1 MKAVAK
7 KSVLSG
13 NITVP
18 GSKSH
23 TIRALILAAMAE
35 GTSHISN
42 PLPSNDCLSTAAA
55 VRKIG
60 AEIDFGDKHSGEKT
74 ADGAAAD
81 GSNDGGSTGYGS
93 TDAAAGTSRGE
104 LVWTVKGAGS
114 KLHLPAEVIDVGNS
128 GSLMYFLCPVLS
140 TLKGECTFTGDESI
154 CKRPVNHLID
164 ALCQFGANGRS
175 LNGGTTPP
183 FSFCGPIDVNKTL
196 VTEGALSQYI
206 SGFMM
211 AASRLNGTLNM
222 ELTNPKET
230 PYLTMTKL
238 WLESLGVP
246 VQISPDF
253 KKISVKGLVDESG
266 RPLPFKA
273 FDRVVPS
280 DWEGVAFPLVAA
292 LISGSEIV
300 IDNVDGSGSQGDD
313 KIVEVL
319 QSVGADIEWKRSEE
333 QLIVRGKRDANG
345 ACGLTSA
352 GLPEGELT
360 VDMSAFPD
368 AICALAVA
376 ACFIDGKTIFTDIDI
391 CRKKE
396 TDRIKAM
403 TCELS
408 KLGAHIVDEGDRL
421 VVYGDGGRGLRG
433 GEVESYKDHR
443 IVMSLACL
451 GLGLAEG
458 ERVIVNDAEWCS
470 VTFPHFF
477 ETMNGIG
484 AGFEVE

>member
-7 KSVLSG
+7 KSVLAG
-13 NITVP
+13 HITVP

-23 TIRALILAAMAE
+23 TIRALILAAMAD

-60 AEIDFGDKHSGEKT
+60 ADVDFGESENSG
-74 ADGAAAD
+74 
-81 GSNDGGSTGYGS
+81 
-93 TDAAAGTSRGE
+93 
-104 LVWTVKGAGS
+104 VWTVKGAGAG
-114 KLHLPAEVIDVGNS
+114 LHLPADQIDVGNS

-140 TLKGECTFTGDESI
+140 TLAGNCTFTGDESI
-154 CKRPVNHLID
+154 CRRPVNHLVD
-164 ALCQFGANGRS
+164 ALCQLGANAHCV
-175 LNGGTTPP
+175 NGGETPP
-183 FSFCGPIDVNKTL
+183 FAFCGPIDVNKKL

-211 AASRLNGTLNM
+211 AASRLNGTLEM
-222 ELTNPKET
+222 ELLNPKET

-238 WLESLGVP
+238 WLESVGVP
-246 VQISPDF
+246 VSISDDF
-253 KKISVKGLVDESG
+253 KHIKVTGPV
-266 RPLPFKA
+266 PFKA
-273 FDRVVPS
+273 FDKAVPS

-292 LISGSEIV
+292 LISGSEIT

-319 QSVGADIEWKRSEE
+319 QSVGADIEWNRAEE
-333 QLIVRGKRDANG
+333 KLIVRGGKKLATD
-345 ACGLTSA
+345 S
-352 GLPEGELT
+352 LPNKELEIN
-360 VDMSAFPD
+360 MSAFPD

-376 ACFIDGKTIFTDIDI
+376 ACFINGKTVFTDIDI

-396 TDRIKAM
+396 TDRIVAM
-403 TCELS
+403 TSELT

-421 VVYGDGGRGLRG
+421 VVYGDGGLGLHG

-443 IVMSLACL
+443 IVMSLACM

-458 ERVIVNDAEWCS
+458 EEITVNDAEWCS

-477 ETMNGIG
+477 EVMNEIG
-484 AGFEVE
+484 AGFETR

>member
-13 NITVP
+13 HITVP

-23 TIRALILAAMAE
+23 TIRALILAAMAD

-55 VRKIG
+55 VRKVG
-60 AEIDFGDKHSGEKT
+60 AEVDFCEGENSG
-74 ADGAAAD
+74 
-81 GSNDGGSTGYGS
+81 
-93 TDAAAGTSRGE
+93 
-104 LVWTVKGAGS
+104 VWTVRGAGAG
-114 KLHLPAEVIDVGNS
+114 LHLPADQIDVGNS

-140 TLKGECTFTGDESI
+140 TLKGDCTFTGDESI
-154 CKRPVNHLID
+154 CRRPVNHLVD
-164 ALCQFGANGRS
+164 ALCQLGANAKCI
-175 LNGGTTPP
+175 NGGTTPP
-183 FSFCGPIDVNKTL
+183 FSFCGPIDVNKKL

-211 AASRLNGTLNM
+211 AASRLNGTLEM
-222 ELTNPKET
+222 ELWNPKET

-238 WLESLGVP
+238 WLESVGVP
-246 VQISPDF
+246 VKISDDF
-253 KKISVKGLVDESG
+253 KKISVTGPV
-266 RPLPFKA
+266 PFKA
-273 FDRVVPS
+273 FDKTVPS
-280 DWEGVAFPLVAA
+280 DWEGVAFPLLAA
-292 LISGSEIV
+292 LISGSKIT

-319 QSVGADIEWKRSEE
+319 QSVGADIEWLRDEE
-333 QLIVRGKRDANG
+333 KLIVRGGKK
-345 ACGLTSA
+345 LTTDS
-352 GLPEGELT
+352 LPDKELR
-360 VDMSAFPD
+360 VEMSAFPD

-376 ACFIDGKTIFTDIDI
+376 ACFIEGKTVFTDIDI

-408 KLGAHIVDEGDRL
+408 KLGAHISDEGDRL
-421 VVYGDGGRGLRG
+421 VVYGDGGRALRG

-451 GLGLAEG
+451 GLGLGEG
-458 ERVIVNDAEWCS
+458 ESLTVKDAEWCS
-470 VTFPHFF
+470 VTFPGFF
-477 ETMNGIG
+477 EVMNAIG

>member
-1 MKAVAK
+1 MIAIAK
-7 KSVLSG
+7 KSQLSG
-13 NITVP
+13 HITVP

-55 VRKIG
+55 VKKVG
-60 AEIDFGDKHSGEKT
+60 AQVDFGD
-74 ADGAAAD
+74 
-81 GSNDGGSTGYGS
+81 
-93 TDAAAGTSRGE
+93 AAGSE
-104 LVWTVKGAGS
+104 AVWTVKGAGAG
-114 KLHLPAEVIDVGNS
+114 LHLPDEAIDVGNS

-154 CKRPVNHLID
+154 CRRPVNHLID

-175 LNGGTTPP
+175 LNQGPDGAPGTTPP
-183 FSFCGPIDVNKTL
+183 FSFCGPIDVNKKL

-211 AASRLNGTLNM
+211 AASRLNGTLKM

-238 WLESLGVP
+238 WLESVGVP
-246 VQISPDF
+246 VKISEDF
-253 KKISVKGLVDESG
+253 KHIEVTGPV
-266 RPLPFKA
+266 PFKA
-273 FDRVVPS
+273 FDRAVPS

-292 LISGSEIV
+292 LISGSEIT
-300 IDNVDGSGSQGDD
+300 IDHVDGSGSQGDD

-319 QSVGADIEWKRSEE
+319 QSVGADIEWRREE
-333 QLIVRGKRDANG
+333 GKLIVRGGKKLSTA
-345 ACGLTSA
+345 A
-352 GLPEGELT
+352 LPGKTLT
-360 VDMSAFPD
+360 VDMSSFPD

-376 ACFIDGKTIFTDIDI
+376 ACFMEGKVEFTDIDI

-403 TCELS
+403 VSELT
-408 KLGAHIVDEGDRL
+408 KLGAKLTDEGDRL
-421 VVYGDGGRGLRG
+421 VVFGDGGLSLHG

-451 GLGLAEG
+451 GLGLAAG
-458 ERVIVNDAEWCS
+458 ESVTVKDAEWCS

-477 ETMNGIG
+477 EVMNGIG

>member
-13 NITVP
+13 HITVP

-23 TIRALILAAMAE
+23 TIRALILAAMAD

-55 VRKIG
+55 VRKVG
-60 AEIDFGDKHSGEKT
+60 AEVDFGEGENSG
-74 ADGAAAD
+74 
-81 GSNDGGSTGYGS
+81 
-93 TDAAAGTSRGE
+93 
-104 LVWTVKGAGS
+104 VWTVRGAGAG
-114 KLHLPAEVIDVGNS
+114 LHLPADQIDVGNS

-140 TLKGECTFTGDESI
+140 TLKGDCTFTGDESI
-154 CKRPVNHLID
+154 CRRPVNHLVD
-164 ALCQFGANGRS
+164 ALCQLGANARCI
-175 LNGGTTPP
+175 NGGETPP
-183 FSFCGPIDVNKTL
+183 FSFCGPIDVNKKL

-211 AASRLNGTLNM
+211 AASRLNGTLEM
-222 ELTNPKET
+222 ELWNPKET

-238 WLESLGVP
+238 WLESVGVP
-246 VQISPDF
+246 VKISDDF
-253 KKISVKGLVDESG
+253 KKISVTGPV
-266 RPLPFKA
+266 PFKA
-273 FDRVVPS
+273 FDKTVPS

-292 LISGSEIV
+292 MISGSEIT

-319 QSVGADIEWKRSEE
+319 QSVGADIEWLRDEE
-333 QLIVRGKRDANG
+333 KLIVRGGKK
-345 ACGLTSA
+345 LTTDS
-352 GLPEGELT
+352 LPAKELR
-360 VDMSAFPD
+360 VEMSAFPD

-376 ACFIDGKTIFTDIDI
+376 ACFIEGKTVFTDIDI

-396 TDRIKAM
+396 TDRIVAM
-403 TCELS
+403 TSELT
-408 KLGAHIVDEGDRL
+408 KLGAHIVDEGNQL
-421 VVYGDGGRGLRG
+421 VVYGYGGKSLHG
-433 GEVESYKDHR
+433 GEVESFKDHR

-451 GLGLAEG
+451 GLGLGDG
-458 ERVIVNDAEWCS
+458 ESVVVNDAEWCS

-477 ETMNGIG
+477 EVMNEIG
-484 AGFEVE
+484 AGFETRQ

>member
-1 MKAVAK
+1 MKAVTK
-7 KSVLSG
+7 KSVLAG
-13 NITVP
+13 HIIVP

-55 VRKIG
+55 IRKIG
-60 AEIDFGDKHSGEKT
+60 ADVDFGENENSG
-74 ADGAAAD
+74 
-81 GSNDGGSTGYGS
+81 
-93 TDAAAGTSRGE
+93 
-104 LVWTVKGAGS
+104 VWTVHGAGS
-114 KLHLPAEVIDVGNS
+114 RLHLPAEQIDVGNS

-154 CKRPVNHLID
+154 CRRPVNHLVD
-164 ALCQFGANGRS
+164 ALCQLGANAHCKNDGA
-175 LNGGTTPP
+175 TPP
-183 FSFCGPIDVNKTL
+183 FTFCGPVDVNKKL

-211 AASRLNGTLNM
+211 AASRLNGTLQM
-222 ELTNPKET
+222 ELWNPKET

-238 WLESLGVP
+238 WLESVGVP
-246 VQISPDF
+246 VSISSDF
-253 KKISVKGLVDESG
+253 KTIKVTGPV
-266 RPLPFKA
+266 PFKA
-273 FDRVVPS
+273 FDKAVPS

-292 LISGSEIV
+292 LISDSEIT

-319 QSVGADIEWKRSEE
+319 QSAGADIEWNRAEE
-333 QLIVRGKRDANG
+333 KVIVRGGRK
-345 ACGLTSA
+345 LTTDS
-352 GLPEGELT
+352 LPNKELIIN
-360 VDMSAFPD
+360 MSAFPD

-376 ACFIDGKTIFTDIDI
+376 ACFINGKTVFTDIDI

-396 TDRIKAM
+396 TDRIQAM
-403 TCELS
+403 TSELT

-421 VVYGDGGRGLRG
+421 VVYGDGGNSLHG

-451 GLGLAEG
+451 GLGLKEN
-458 ERVIVNDAEWCS
+458 EQVTVKDAEWCS

-477 ETMNGIG
+477 EVMNSIG
-484 AGFEVE
+484 AGFETR

>member
-7 KSVLSG
+7 KSLLAG
-13 NITVP
+13 HITVP

-42 PLPSNDCLSTAAA
+42 PLPSNDCISTAAA

-60 AEIDFGDKHSGEKT
+60 AEVDFDDNS
-74 ADGAAAD
+74 
-81 GSNDGGSTGYGS
+81 
-93 TDAAAGTSRGE
+93 
-104 LVWTVKGAGS
+104 VWTVKGAGS
-114 KLHLPAEVIDVGNS
+114 KLHLPQDQIDVGNS

-140 TLKGECTFTGDESI
+140 TLKGECIFTGDESI
-154 CKRPVNHLID
+154 CRRPVNHLID
-164 ALCQFGANGRS
+164 ALCQFGAEGKS
-175 LNGGTTPP
+175 LNKGPDGSPGTTPP

-196 VTEGALSQYI
+196 ITEGALSQYI

-211 AASRLNGTLNM
+211 AASRLNGTLKM

-238 WLESLGVP
+238 WLESVGVP
-246 VQISPDF
+246 VDISSDF
-253 KKISVKGLVDESG
+253 KKISVKGLVDAAG
-266 RPLPFKA
+266 QPLPFKA
-273 FDRVVPS
+273 FDRAVPS

-319 QSVGADIEWKRSEE
+319 QSVGADIEWQREE
-333 QLIVRGKRDANG
+333 GQLIVKGKRDANG
-345 ACGLTSA
+345 GCGLSTA
-352 GLPEGELT
+352 GLPGGQLT
-360 VDMSAFPD
+360 VEMSAFPD

-376 ACFIDGKTIFTDIDI
+376 ACFIEGKTVFTDIDI

-408 KLGAHIVDEGDRL
+408 KLGAHIVDEGVRL
-421 VVYGDGGRGLRG
+421 VVYGDGGGALRG

-451 GLGLAEG
+451 GLGLGEG
-458 ERVIVNDAEWCS
+458 ESLTVKDAEWCS

-477 ETMNGIG
+477 EVMNAIG

>member
-13 NITVP
+13 HITVP

-23 TIRALILAAMAE
+23 TIRALILAAMAD

-55 VRKIG
+55 VRKVG
-60 AEIDFGDKHSGEKT
+60 AEVDFGEGENSG
-74 ADGAAAD
+74 
-81 GSNDGGSTGYGS
+81 
-93 TDAAAGTSRGE
+93 
-104 LVWTVKGAGS
+104 VWTVRGAGAG
-114 KLHLPAEVIDVGNS
+114 LHLPADQIDVGNS

-140 TLKGECTFTGDESI
+140 TLKGDCTFTGDESI
-154 CKRPVNHLID
+154 CRRPVNHLVD
-164 ALCQFGANGRS
+164 ALCQLGANAKCI
-175 LNGGTTPP
+175 NGGTTPP
-183 FSFCGPIDVNKTL
+183 FSFCGPIDVNIKL

-211 AASRLNGTLNM
+211 AASRLNGTLEM
-222 ELTNPKET
+222 ELWNPKET

-238 WLESLGVP
+238 WLESVGVP
-246 VQISPDF
+246 VRISEDF
-253 KKISVKGLVDESG
+253 KKISVTGPV
-266 RPLPFKA
+266 PFKA
-273 FDRVVPS
+273 FDKAVPS

-292 LISGSEIV
+292 LISESEIT

-319 QSVGADIEWKRSEE
+319 QSVGADIEWLRDEE
-333 QLIVRGKRDANG
+333 KLIVRGGKK
-345 ACGLTSA
+345 LTTDS
-352 GLPEGELT
+352 LPDKELR
-360 VDMSAFPD
+360 VEMSAFPD

-376 ACFIDGKTIFTDIDI
+376 ACFIEGKTVFTDIDI

-396 TDRIKAM
+396 TDRIVAM
-403 TCELS
+403 TSELT
-408 KLGAHIVDEGDRL
+408 KLGAHIVDEGNQL
-421 VVYGDGGRGLRG
+421 VVYGDGGKSLHG
-433 GEVESYKDHR
+433 GEVESFKDHR

-451 GLGLAEG
+451 GLGLGDG
-458 ERVIVNDAEWCS
+458 ESVIVNDAEWCS

-477 ETMNGIG
+477 EVMNEIG
-484 AGFEVE
+484 AGFETRQ

>member
-1 MKAVAK
+1 MKAISK
-7 KSVLSG
+7 KSVLAG
-13 NITVP
+13 HITVP

-23 TIRALILAAMAE
+23 TIRALILAAMAD

-55 VRKIG
+55 VRKVG
-60 AEIDFGDKHSGEKT
+60 ADVDFGDENSG
-74 ADGAAAD
+74 
-81 GSNDGGSTGYGS
+81 
-93 TDAAAGTSRGE
+93 
-104 LVWTVKGAGS
+104 VWTVKGAG
-114 KLHLPAEVIDVGNS
+114 KNLHLPADQIDVGNS

-140 TLKGECTFTGDESI
+140 TLPGQCTFTGDESI
-154 CKRPVNHLID
+154 CRRPVNHLID
-164 ALCQFGANGRS
+164 ALCQFGAKGRS
-175 LNGGTTPP
+175 LNKGPDGSEGTTPP
-183 FSFCGPIDVNKTL
+183 FTFCGPIDVNKTL

-211 AASRLNGTLNM
+211 AASRLNGTLKM

-246 VQISPDF
+246 VTISPDF
-253 KKISVKGLVDESG
+253 KHISVTGPV
-266 RPLPFKA
+266 PFKA
-273 FDRVVPS
+273 FDRAVPS
-280 DWEGVAFPLVAA
+280 DWEGVAFPLIAA
-292 LISGSEIV
+292 LISDSSII
-300 IDNVDGSGSQGDD
+300 IDNIDGSGSQGDD

-319 QSVGADIEWKRSEE
+319 QSVGADIDW
-333 QLIVRGKRDANG
+333 KRDAG
-345 ACGLTSA
+345 QLLVRGGKVLSTA
-352 GLPEGELT
+352 GLPDGQLT
-360 VDMSAFPD
+360 VEMSAFPD
-368 AICALAVA
+368 AICALAVI
-376 ACFIDGKTIFTDIDI
+376 ACFIEGKTVFTDIDI

-403 TCELS
+403 TSELT

-421 VVYGDGGRGLRG
+421 VVYGDGGKSLHG

-458 ERVIVNDAEWCS
+458 EKVTVNDAEWCS
-470 VTFPHFF
+470 VTFPKFF
-477 ETMNGIG
+477 EVMNEIG
-484 AGFEVE
+484 AGFETK

>member
-1 MKAVAK
+1 MIAIAK
-7 KSVLSG
+7 KSQLSG
-13 NITVP
+13 HITVP

-55 VRKIG
+55 VKKVG
-60 AEIDFGDKHSGEKT
+60 AQVDFGD
-74 ADGAAAD
+74 
-81 GSNDGGSTGYGS
+81 
-93 TDAAAGTSRGE
+93 AAGSE
-104 LVWTVKGAGS
+104 AVWTVKGAGTG
-114 KLHLPAEVIDVGNS
+114 LHLPDEAIDVGNS

-154 CKRPVNHLID
+154 CRRPVNHLID

-175 LNGGTTPP
+175 LNQGPDGAPGTTPP
-183 FSFCGPIDVNKTL
+183 FSFCGPIDVNKKL

-211 AASRLNGTLNM
+211 AASRLNGTLKM

-238 WLESLGVP
+238 WLESVGVP
-246 VQISPDF
+246 VKISEDF
-253 KKISVKGLVDESG
+253 KHIEVTGPV
-266 RPLPFKA
+266 PFKA
-273 FDRVVPS
+273 FDRAVPS

-292 LISGSEIV
+292 LISGSEIT

-319 QSVGADIEWKRSEE
+319 QSVGADIEWRREE
-333 QLIVRGKRDANG
+333 GKLIVRGGKKLSTA
-345 ACGLTSA
+345 A
-352 GLPEGELT
+352 LPGGTLT
-360 VDMSAFPD
+360 VDMSSFPD

-376 ACFIDGKTIFTDIDI
+376 ACFMEGKVEFTDIDI

-403 TCELS
+403 VSELT
-408 KLGAHIVDEGDRL
+408 KLGAKLTDEGDRL
-421 VVYGDGGRGLRG
+421 VVFGDGGLSLHG

-451 GLGLAEG
+451 GLGLAAG
-458 ERVIVNDAEWCS
+458 ESVTVKDAEWCS

-477 ETMNGIG
+477 EVMNGIG

>member
-1 MKAVAK
+1 MKAIAK
-7 KSVLSG
+7 KSMLKG
-13 NITVP
+13 HITVP

-55 VRKIG
+55 VRKVG
-60 AEIDFGDKHSGEKT
+60 ADVDFGDGEN
-74 ADGAAAD
+74 
-81 GSNDGGSTGYGS
+81 SS
-93 TDAAAGTSRGE
+93 
-104 LVWTVKGAGS
+104 VWTVRGAGS
-114 KLHLPAEVIDVGNS
+114 KLHLPADQIDVGNS

-140 TLKGECTFTGDESI
+140 TLPGDCTFTGDESI
-154 CKRPVNHLID
+154 CRRPVNHLID
-164 ALCQFGANGRS
+164 ALCQFGAKGRS
-175 LNGGTTPP
+175 LNAGPDGSAGTTPP
-183 FSFCGPIDVNKTL
+183 FTFCGPIDVNKKL

-211 AASRLNGTLNM
+211 AASRLNGTLKM

-253 KKISVKGLVDESG
+253 KEISVKGLVDAEG
-266 RPLPFKA
+266 KPAPFKA
-273 FDRVVPS
+273 FDRAVPS
-280 DWEGVAFPLVAA
+280 DWEGVAFPLIAA
-292 LISGSEIV
+292 LISGSQIT
-300 IDNVDGSGSQGDD
+300 IDNIDGSGSQGDD

-319 QSVGADIEWKRSEE
+319 QSVGADIDWRREE
-333 QLIVRGKRDANG
+333 SQLLVKGGNK
-345 ACGLTSA
+345 LTTNS
-352 GLPEGELT
+352 LPDKELT
-360 VDMSAFPD
+360 VEMSAFPD
-368 AICALAVA
+368 AICALAVM
-376 ACFIDGKTIFTDIDI
+376 ACFIEGKTVFTDIDI

-403 TCELS
+403 TSELT
-408 KLGAHIVDEGDRL
+408 KLGAKIVDEGDRL
-421 VVYGDGGRGLRG
+421 VVYGDGGRSLHG

-451 GLGLAEG
+451 GLGLPDG
-458 ERVIVNDAEWCS
+458 QSLTVNDAEWCS
-470 VTFPHFF
+470 VTFPKFF
-477 ETMNGIG
+477 EVMNDIG
-484 AGFEVE
+484 AGFETK

>member
-13 NITVP
+13 HITVP

-23 TIRALILAAMAE
+23 TIRALILAAMAD

-55 VRKIG
+55 VRKVG
-60 AEIDFGDKHSGEKT
+60 AEVDFGEGENSG
-74 ADGAAAD
+74 
-81 GSNDGGSTGYGS
+81 
-93 TDAAAGTSRGE
+93 
-104 LVWTVKGAGS
+104 VWTVRGAGAG
-114 KLHLPAEVIDVGNS
+114 LHLPADQIDVGNS

-140 TLKGECTFTGDESI
+140 TLKGDCTFTGDESI
-154 CKRPVNHLID
+154 CRRPVNHLVD
-164 ALCQFGANGRS
+164 ALCQLGANAKCI
-175 LNGGTTPP
+175 NGGITPP
-183 FSFCGPIDVNKTL
+183 FSFCGPIDVNKKL

-211 AASRLNGTLNM
+211 AASRLNGTLEM
-222 ELTNPKET
+222 ELWNPKET

-238 WLESLGVP
+238 WLESVGVP
-246 VQISPDF
+246 VKISDDF
-253 KKISVKGLVDESG
+253 KKISVTGPV
-266 RPLPFKA
+266 PFKA
-273 FDRVVPS
+273 FDKAVPS

-292 LISGSEIV
+292 MISGSEIT

-319 QSVGADIEWKRSEE
+319 QSVGADIEWLRDEE
-333 QLIVRGKRDANG
+333 KLIVRGGKK
-345 ACGLTSA
+345 LTTDS
-352 GLPEGELT
+352 LPDKELR
-360 VDMSAFPD
+360 VEMSAFPD

-376 ACFIDGKTIFTDIDI
+376 ACFIEGKTVFTDIDI

-396 TDRIKAM
+396 TDRIVAM
-403 TCELS
+403 TSELT
-408 KLGAHIVDEGDRL
+408 KLGAHIVDEGNQL
-421 VVYGDGGRGLRG
+421 VVYGDGGKSLHG
-433 GEVESYKDHR
+433 GEVESFKDHR

-451 GLGLAEG
+451 GLGLGDG
-458 ERVIVNDAEWCS
+458 ESVVVNDAEWCS

-477 ETMNGIG
+477 EVMNEIG
-484 AGFEVE
+484 AGFETRQ

>member
-13 NITVP
+13 HITVP

-23 TIRALILAAMAE
+23 TIRALILAAMAD

-55 VRKIG
+55 VRKVG
-60 AEIDFGDKHSGEKT
+60 AEVDFGEGENSG
-74 ADGAAAD
+74 
-81 GSNDGGSTGYGS
+81 
-93 TDAAAGTSRGE
+93 
-104 LVWTVKGAGS
+104 VWTVRGAGAG
-114 KLHLPAEVIDVGNS
+114 LHLPADQIDVGNS

-140 TLKGECTFTGDESI
+140 TLKGDCTFTGDESI
-154 CKRPVNHLID
+154 CRRPVNHLVD
-164 ALCQFGANGRS
+164 ALCQLGANAKCI
-175 LNGGTTPP
+175 NGGITPP
-183 FSFCGPIDVNKTL
+183 FSFCGPIDVNKKL

-211 AASRLNGTLNM
+211 AASRLNGTLEM
-222 ELTNPKET
+222 ELWNPKET

-238 WLESLGVP
+238 WLESVGVP
-246 VQISPDF
+246 VTISEDF
-253 KKISVKGLVDESG
+253 KKISVTGPV
-266 RPLPFKA
+266 PFKA
-273 FDRVVPS
+273 FDKAVPS

-292 LISGSEIV
+292 LISGSEIT

-319 QSVGADIEWKRSEE
+319 QSVGADIEWLRDEE
-333 QLIVRGKRDANG
+333 KLIVRGGKK
-345 ACGLTSA
+345 LTTDS
-352 GLPEGELT
+352 LPDKELR
-360 VDMSAFPD
+360 VEMSAFPD

-376 ACFIDGKTIFTDIDI
+376 ACFIEGKTVFTDIDI

-396 TDRIKAM
+396 TDRIVAM
-403 TCELS
+403 TSELT
-408 KLGAHIVDEGDRL
+408 KLGAHIVDEGNQL
-421 VVYGDGGRGLRG
+421 VVYGDGGKSLHG
-433 GEVESYKDHR
+433 GEVESFKDHR

-451 GLGLAEG
+451 GLGLGDG
-458 ERVIVNDAEWCS
+458 ESVIVNDAEWCS

-477 ETMNGIG
+477 EVMNEIG
-484 AGFEVE
+484 AGFETRQ

>member
-13 NITVP
+13 HITVP

-23 TIRALILAAMAE
+23 TIRALILAAMAD

-55 VRKIG
+55 VRKVG
-60 AEIDFGDKHSGEKT
+60 AEVDFGDDS
-74 ADGAAAD
+74 
-81 GSNDGGSTGYGS
+81 
-93 TDAAAGTSRGE
+93 
-104 LVWTVKGAGS
+104 VWTVRGAG
-114 KLHLPAEVIDVGNS
+114 KNLHLPEDQIDVGNS

-140 TLKGECTFTGDESI
+140 TLPGQCTFTGDESI
-154 CKRPVNHLID
+154 CRRPVNHLID
-164 ALCQFGANGRS
+164 ALCQFGAKGRS
-175 LNGGTTPP
+175 LNTAADGSAGTTPP
-183 FSFCGPIDVNKTL
+183 FTFCGPIDVNKKL

-211 AASRLNGTLNM
+211 AASRLNGTLKM

-253 KKISVKGLVDESG
+253 KEISVHGLVDAEG
-266 RPLPFKA
+266 NHEPFKA
-273 FDRVVPS
+273 FDRAVPS
-280 DWEGVAFPLVAA
+280 DWEGVAFPLIAA
-292 LISGSEIV
+292 LISDSSIV

-319 QSVGADIEWKRSEE
+319 KSVGADIDWRRDQG
-333 QLIVRGKRDANG
+333 QLLVKGGKT
-345 ACGLTSA
+345 LSTA
-352 GLPEGELT
+352 GLPEGQLT
-360 VDMSAFPD
+360 VEMSAFPD
-368 AICALAVA
+368 AICALAVI
-376 ACFIDGKTIFTDIDI
+376 ACFMEGKTVFTDIDI

-403 TCELS
+403 TSELT

-421 VVYGDGGRGLRG
+421 VVYGDGGRSLHG

-443 IVMSLACL
+443 IVMSLSCL
-451 GLGLAEG
+451 GLGLKEG
-458 ERVIVNDAEWCS
+458 EEVTVKDAEWCS

-477 ETMNGIG
+477 EIMNKIG
-484 AGFEVE
+484 AGFEID

>member
-1 MKAVAK
+1 MIAIAK
-7 KSVLSG
+7 KSQLSG
-13 NITVP
+13 HITVP

-55 VRKIG
+55 VKKVG
-60 AEIDFGDKHSGEKT
+60 AQVDFGEAT
-74 ADGAAAD
+74 
-81 GSNDGGSTGYGS
+81 GSE
-93 TDAAAGTSRGE
+93 A
-104 LVWTVKGAGS
+104 VWTVKGAGAG
-114 KLHLPAEVIDVGNS
+114 LHLPDEAIDVGNS

-154 CKRPVNHLID
+154 CRRPVNHLID

-175 LNGGTTPP
+175 LNKGPDGAPGTTPP
-183 FSFCGPIDVNKTL
+183 FSFCGPIDVNKKL

-211 AASRLNGTLNM
+211 AASRLNGTLKM
-222 ELTNPKET
+222 ELINPKET

-238 WLESLGVP
+238 WLESVGVP
-246 VQISPDF
+246 VKISEDF
-253 KKISVKGLVDESG
+253 KHIEVTGPV
-266 RPLPFKA
+266 PFKA
-273 FDRVVPS
+273 FDRAVPS

-292 LISGSEIV
+292 LISGSEIT

-319 QSVGADIEWKRSEE
+319 QSVGADIEWRREE
-333 QLIVRGKRDANG
+333 GKLIVRGGKKLSTA
-345 ACGLTSA
+345 A
-352 GLPEGELT
+352 LPGGTLT
-360 VDMSAFPD
+360 VDMSSFPD

-376 ACFIDGKTIFTDIDI
+376 ACFMEGKVEFTDIDI

-403 TCELS
+403 VSELT
-408 KLGAHIVDEGDRL
+408 KLGAKLTDEGDRL
-421 VVYGDGGRGLRG
+421 VVFGDGGLSLHG

-451 GLGLAEG
+451 GLGLAAG
-458 ERVIVNDAEWCS
+458 ESVIVKDAEWCS

-477 ETMNGIG
+477 EVMNGIG

>member
-13 NITVP
+13 HITVP

-23 TIRALILAAMAE
+23 TIRALILAAMAD

-55 VRKIG
+55 VRKVG
-60 AEIDFGDKHSGEKT
+60 AEVDFGEGENSG
-74 ADGAAAD
+74 
-81 GSNDGGSTGYGS
+81 
-93 TDAAAGTSRGE
+93 
-104 LVWTVKGAGS
+104 VWTVRGAGAG
-114 KLHLPAEVIDVGNS
+114 LHLPADQIDVGNS

-140 TLKGECTFTGDESI
+140 TLKGDCTFTGDESI
-154 CKRPVNHLID
+154 CRRPVNHLVD
-164 ALCQFGANGRS
+164 ALCQLGANAKCI
-175 LNGGTTPP
+175 NGGITPP
-183 FSFCGPIDVNKTL
+183 FSFCGPIDVNKKL

-211 AASRLNGTLNM
+211 AASRLNGTLEM
-222 ELTNPKET
+222 ELWNPKET

-238 WLESLGVP
+238 WLESVGVP
-246 VQISPDF
+246 VKISDDF
-253 KKISVKGLVDESG
+253 KKISVTGPVS
-266 RPLPFKA
+266 FKA
-273 FDRVVPS
+273 FDKTVPS

-292 LISGSEIV
+292 LISGSEIT

-319 QSVGADIEWKRSEE
+319 QSVGADIEWLRDEE
-333 QLIVRGKRDANG
+333 KLIVRGGKK
-345 ACGLTSA
+345 LTTDS
-352 GLPEGELT
+352 LPDKELR
-360 VDMSAFPD
+360 VEMSAFPD

-376 ACFIDGKTIFTDIDI
+376 ACFIEGKTVFTDIDI

-396 TDRIKAM
+396 TDRIVAM
-403 TCELS
+403 TSELT
-408 KLGAHIVDEGDRL
+408 KLGAHIVDEGNQL
-421 VVYGDGGRGLRG
+421 VVYGDGGKSLHG
-433 GEVESYKDHR
+433 GEVESFKDHR

-451 GLGLAEG
+451 GLGLGDG
-458 ERVIVNDAEWCS
+458 ESVVVNDAEWCS

-477 ETMNGIG
+477 EVMNEIG
-484 AGFEVE
+484 AGFETRQ

>member
-13 NITVP
+13 HITVP

-23 TIRALILAAMAE
+23 TIRALILAAMAD

-55 VRKIG
+55 VRKVG
-60 AEIDFGDKHSGEKT
+60 AEVDFGEGENSG
-74 ADGAAAD
+74 
-81 GSNDGGSTGYGS
+81 
-93 TDAAAGTSRGE
+93 
-104 LVWTVKGAGS
+104 VWTVRGAGAG
-114 KLHLPAEVIDVGNS
+114 LHLPADQIDVGNS

-140 TLKGECTFTGDESI
+140 TLKGDCTFTGDESI
-154 CKRPVNHLID
+154 CRRPVNHLVD
-164 ALCQFGANGRS
+164 ALCQLGANAKCI
-175 LNGGTTPP
+175 NGGTTPP
-183 FSFCGPIDVNKTL
+183 FSFCGPIDVNKKL

-211 AASRLNGTLNM
+211 AASRLNGTLEM
-222 ELTNPKET
+222 ELWNPKET

-238 WLESLGVP
+238 WLESVGVP
-246 VQISPDF
+246 VKISDDF
-253 KKISVKGLVDESG
+253 KKISVTGPV
-266 RPLPFKA
+266 PFKA
-273 FDRVVPS
+273 FDKTVPS

-292 LISGSEIV
+292 LISGSEIT

-319 QSVGADIEWKRSEE
+319 QSVGADIEWLGDEE
-333 QLIVRGKRDANG
+333 KLIVRGGKK
-345 ACGLTSA
+345 LTTDS
-352 GLPEGELT
+352 LSNKELR
-360 VDMSAFPD
+360 VEMSAFPD

-376 ACFIDGKTIFTDIDI
+376 ACFIEGKTVFTDIDI

-396 TDRIKAM
+396 TDRIVAM
-403 TCELS
+403 TSELT
-408 KLGAHIVDEGDRL
+408 KLGAHIVDEGNQL
-421 VVYGDGGRGLRG
+421 VVYGDGGKSLHG
-433 GEVESYKDHR
+433 GEVESFKDHR

-451 GLGLAEG
+451 GLGLGDG
-458 ERVIVNDAEWCS
+458 ESVIVNDAEWCS

-477 ETMNGIG
+477 EVMNEIG
-484 AGFEVE
+484 AGFETRQ

>member
-1 MKAVAK
+1 MGMKAVAK

-13 NITVP
+13 HITVP

-23 TIRALILAAMAE
+23 TIRALILAAMAD

-55 VRKIG
+55 VKKVG
-60 AEIDFGDKHSGEKT
+60 AEVDFGDEQ
-74 ADGAAAD
+74 
-81 GSNDGGSTGYGS
+81 GSS
-93 TDAAAGTSRGE
+93 A
-104 LVWTVKGAGS
+104 VWTVRGAG
-114 KLHLPAEVIDVGNS
+114 KNLHLPDSPIDVGNS

-140 TLKGECTFTGDESI
+140 TLPGECTFTGDESI
-154 CKRPVNHLID
+154 CRRPVNHLID
-164 ALCQFGANGRS
+164 ALCQFGAKGRS
-175 LNGGTTPP
+175 LNNGPDGAPGTTPP

-238 WLESLGVP
+238 WLESVGVP

-253 KKISVKGLVDESG
+253 KKISVTGPV
-266 RPLPFKA
+266 PFKA
-273 FDRVVPS
+273 FDRAVPS

-292 LISGSEIV
+292 LISGSEIT

-319 QSVGADIEWKRSEE
+319 QSVGADIDWQREDEK
-333 QLIVRGKRDANG
+333 LVVCGKRDG
-345 ACGLTSA
+345 AGGCGLSTA
-352 GLPEGELT
+352 KLPGGEL
-360 VDMSAFPD
+360 VVEMSAFPD

-376 ACFIDGKTIFTDIDI
+376 ACFIEGKTVFTDIDI

-396 TDRIKAM
+396 TDRIQAM
-403 TCELS
+403 TSELT
-408 KLGAHIVDEGDRL
+408 KLGAHIVDEGDRM
-421 VVYGDGGRGLRG
+421 VVYGDGGKSLHGS
-433 GEVESYKDHR
+433 EVESYKDHR
-443 IVMSLACL
+443 IVMSLASL
-451 GLGLAEG
+451 ALGLAEG
-458 ERVIVNDAEWCS
+458 EKVIVNDAEWCS

-477 ETMNGIG
+477 EVMNKIG

>member
-13 NITVP
+13 HITVP

-23 TIRALILAAMAE
+23 TIRALILAAMAD

-55 VRKIG
+55 VRKVG
-60 AEIDFGDKHSGEKT
+60 AEVDFGEGENSG
-74 ADGAAAD
+74 
-81 GSNDGGSTGYGS
+81 
-93 TDAAAGTSRGE
+93 
-104 LVWTVKGAGS
+104 VWTVRGAGAG
-114 KLHLPAEVIDVGNS
+114 LHLPADQIDVGNS

-140 TLKGECTFTGDESI
+140 TLKGDCTFTGDESI
-154 CKRPVNHLID
+154 CRRPVNHLVD
-164 ALCQFGANGRS
+164 ALCQLGANAKCI
-175 LNGGTTPP
+175 NGGTTPP
-183 FSFCGPIDVNKTL
+183 FSFCGPIDVNIKL

-211 AASRLNGTLNM
+211 AASRLNGTLEM
-222 ELTNPKET
+222 ELWNPKET

-238 WLESLGVP
+238 WLESVGVP
-246 VQISPDF
+246 VKISDDF
-253 KKISVKGLVDESG
+253 KKISVTGPV
-266 RPLPFKA
+266 PFKA
-273 FDRVVPS
+273 FDKTVPS

-292 LISGSEIV
+292 LISGSEIT

-319 QSVGADIEWKRSEE
+319 QSVGADIEWLRDEE
-333 QLIVRGKRDANG
+333 KLIVRGGKK
-345 ACGLTSA
+345 LTTDS
-352 GLPEGELT
+352 LPNKELR
-360 VDMSAFPD
+360 VEMSAFPD

-376 ACFIDGKTIFTDIDI
+376 ACFIEGKTVFTDIDI

-396 TDRIKAM
+396 TDRIVAM
-403 TCELS
+403 TSELT
-408 KLGAHIVDEGDRL
+408 KLGAHIVDEGNQL
-421 VVYGDGGRGLRG
+421 VVYGDGGKSLHG
-433 GEVESYKDHR
+433 GEVESFKDHR

-451 GLGLAEG
+451 GLGLGDG
-458 ERVIVNDAEWCS
+458 ESVIVNDAEWCS

-477 ETMNGIG
+477 EVMNEIG
-484 AGFEVE
+484 AGFETRQ

>member
-13 NITVP
+13 HITVP

-23 TIRALILAAMAE
+23 TIRALILAAMAD

-55 VRKIG
+55 VRKVG
-60 AEIDFGDKHSGEKT
+60 AEVDFGEGENSG
-74 ADGAAAD
+74 
-81 GSNDGGSTGYGS
+81 
-93 TDAAAGTSRGE
+93 
-104 LVWTVKGAGS
+104 VWTVRGAGAG
-114 KLHLPAEVIDVGNS
+114 LHLPADQIDVGNS

-140 TLKGECTFTGDESI
+140 TLKGDCTFTGDESI
-154 CKRPVNHLID
+154 CRRPVNHLVD
-164 ALCQFGANGRS
+164 ALCQLGANAKCI
-175 LNGGTTPP
+175 NGGTTPP
-183 FSFCGPIDVNKTL
+183 FSFCGPIDVNKKL

-211 AASRLNGTLNM
+211 AASRLNGTLEM
-222 ELTNPKET
+222 ELWNPKET

-238 WLESLGVP
+238 WLESVGVP
-246 VQISPDF
+246 VKISDDF
-253 KKISVKGLVDESG
+253 KKISVTGPV
-266 RPLPFKA
+266 PFKA
-273 FDRVVPS
+273 FDKTVPS

-292 LISGSEIV
+292 LISGSEIT

-319 QSVGADIEWKRSEE
+319 QSVGADIEWLRDEE
-333 QLIVRGKRDANG
+333 KLIVRGGKK
-345 ACGLTSA
+345 LTTDS
-352 GLPEGELT
+352 LSNKELR
-360 VDMSAFPD
+360 VEMSAFPD

-376 ACFIDGKTIFTDIDI
+376 ACFIEGKTVFTDIDI

-396 TDRIKAM
+396 TDRIVAM
-403 TCELS
+403 TSELT
-408 KLGAHIVDEGDRL
+408 KLGAHIVDEGNQL
-421 VVYGDGGRGLRG
+421 VVYGDGGKSLHG
-433 GEVESYKDHR
+433 GEVESFKDHR

-451 GLGLAEG
+451 GLGLGDG
-458 ERVIVNDAEWCS
+458 ESVIVNDAEWCS

-477 ETMNGIG
+477 EVMNEIG
-484 AGFEVE
+484 AGFETRQ

>member
-1 MKAVAK
+1 MIAIAK
-7 KSVLSG
+7 KSQLSG
-13 NITVP
+13 HITVP

-55 VRKIG
+55 VKKVG
-60 AEIDFGDKHSGEKT
+60 AQVDFGD
-74 ADGAAAD
+74 
-81 GSNDGGSTGYGS
+81 
-93 TDAAAGTSRGE
+93 AAGSE
-104 LVWTVKGAGS
+104 AVWTVKRAGAG
-114 KLHLPAEVIDVGNS
+114 LHLPDEAIDVGNS

-154 CKRPVNHLID
+154 CRRPVNHLID

-175 LNGGTTPP
+175 LNQGPDGAPGTTPP
-183 FSFCGPIDVNKTL
+183 FSFCGPIDVNKKL

-211 AASRLNGTLNM
+211 AASRLNGTLKM

-238 WLESLGVP
+238 WLESVGVP
-246 VQISPDF
+246 VKISEDF
-253 KKISVKGLVDESG
+253 KQIEVTGPV
-266 RPLPFKA
+266 PFKA
-273 FDRVVPS
+273 FDRAVPS

-292 LISGSEIV
+292 LISGSEIT

-319 QSVGADIEWKRSEE
+319 QSVGADIEWRREE
-333 QLIVRGKRDANG
+333 GKLIVRGGKKMSTA
-345 ACGLTSA
+345 A
-352 GLPEGELT
+352 LPGGTLT
-360 VDMSAFPD
+360 VDMSSFPD

-376 ACFIDGKTIFTDIDI
+376 ACFMEGKVEFTDIDI

-403 TCELS
+403 VSELT
-408 KLGAHIVDEGDRL
+408 KLGAKLTDEGDRL
-421 VVYGDGGRGLRG
+421 VVFGDGGLSLHG

-451 GLGLAEG
+451 GLGLAAG
-458 ERVIVNDAEWCS
+458 ESVTVKDAEWCS

-477 ETMNGIG
+477 EVMNGIG

>member
-1 MKAVAK
+1 MKAIAK

-13 NITVP
+13 RITVP

-55 VRKIG
+55 VKKVG
-60 AEIDFGDKHSGEKT
+60 AEVDFG
-74 ADGAAAD
+74 A
-81 GSNDGGSTGYGS
+81 
-93 TDAAAGTSRGE
+93 
-104 LVWTVKGAGS
+104 VWTVRGAGAG
-114 KLHLPAEVIDVGNS
+114 LHLPEEAIDVGNS

-140 TLKGECTFTGDESI
+140 TLPGECTFTGDESI
-154 CKRPVNHLID
+154 CRRPVNHLID
-164 ALCQFGANGRS
+164 ALCQFGANARS
-175 LNGGTTPP
+175 LNAGPDGNPGTTPP
-183 FSFCGPIDVNKTL
+183 FSFCGPIDVNKKL

-238 WLESLGVP
+238 WLEKVGVP
-246 VQISPDF
+246 VSISPDF
-253 KKISVKGLVDESG
+253 KHITVTGPV
-266 RPLPFKA
+266 PFKA
-273 FDRVVPS
+273 FDCAVPS
-280 DWEGVAFPLVAA
+280 DWEGVAFPLIAA
-292 LISGSEIV
+292 LISESEIT

-319 QSVGADIEWKRSEE
+319 QSAGADIEWRREEE
-333 QLIVRGKRDANG
+333 QLVVRGGKT
-345 ACGLTSA
+345 LSTA
-352 GLPEGELT
+352 GLPGGEL
-360 VDMSAFPD
+360 VVEMSAFPD

-376 ACFIDGKTIFTDIDI
+376 ACFIEGKTIFTDIDI

-403 TCELS
+403 TSELT
-408 KLGAHIVDEGDRL
+408 KLGAKIVDEGYRL
-421 VVYGDGGRGLRG
+421 VVYGDGGRSLHG

-451 GLGLAEG
+451 GLGLCSG
-458 ERVIVNDAEWCS
+458 EQVTVKDAEWCS

-477 ETMNGIG
+477 EVMNKIG
-484 AGFEVE
+484 AGFVTQ

>member
-13 NITVP
+13 HITVP

-23 TIRALILAAMAE
+23 TIRALILAAMAD

-55 VRKIG
+55 VRQVG
-60 AEIDFGDKHSGEKT
+60 AEVDFGDDV
-74 ADGAAAD
+74 DGGASTGRD
-81 GSNDGGSTGYGS
+81 GS
-93 TDAAAGTSRGE
+93 ATSGDTA
-104 LVWTVKGAGS
+104 VWTVRGAG
-114 KLHLPAEVIDVGNS
+114 KNLHLPEGQIDVGNS

-140 TLKGECTFTGDESI
+140 TLSGECTFTGDESI
-154 CKRPVNHLID
+154 CRRPVNHLID

-175 LNGGTTPP
+175 LNAGPDGKPGTTPP

-211 AASRLNGTLNM
+211 AASRLNGTLHM

-238 WLESLGVP
+238 WLESVGVP
-246 VQISPDF
+246 VSISPDF
-253 KKISVKGLVDESG
+253 KKIAVTGPV
-266 RPLPFKA
+266 PFKA
-273 FDRVVPS
+273 FDRAVPS
-280 DWEGVAFPLVAA
+280 DWEGLAFPLVAA
-292 LISGSEIV
+292 LISGSEIT

-319 QSVGADIEWKRSEE
+319 QSVGADIEWRRDAE
-333 QLIVRGKRDANG
+333 QLIVRGGKK
-345 ACGLTSA
+345 LSSA
-352 GLPEGELT
+352 GLPNGEL
-360 VDMSAFPD
+360 VVEMSAFPD

-376 ACFIDGKTIFTDIDI
+376 ACFIEGKTVFTDIDI

-403 TCELS
+403 TSELS
-408 KLGAHIVDEGDRL
+408 KLGAKIVDEGDRL
-421 VVYGDGGRGLRG
+421 VVYGNGGEGLHG

-451 GLGLAEG
+451 GLGLTDG
-458 ERVIVNDAEWCS
+458 EKVTVNDAEWCS

-477 ETMNGIG
+477 EVMNKIG
-484 AGFEVE
+484 AGFETI

>member
-1 MKAVAK
+1 MKAIAK

-13 NITVP
+13 HITVP

-23 TIRALILAAMAE
+23 TIRALILATMAE

-55 VRKIG
+55 VRKVG
-60 AEIDFGDKHSGEKT
+60 AEVDFGDESS
-74 ADGAAAD
+74 ADG
-81 GSNDGGSTGYGS
+81 
-93 TDAAAGTSRGE
+93 
-104 LVWTVKGAGS
+104 LMWTVKGAGS
-114 KLHLPAEVIDVGNS
+114 HLHLPTDQIDVGNS

-140 TLKGECTFTGDESI
+140 TLPGLCTFTGDESI
-154 CKRPVNHLID
+154 CRRPVNHLLD
-164 ALCQFGANGRS
+164 ALCQFGAEGKS
-175 LNGGTTPP
+175 LNAESGGTTPP
-183 FSFCGPIDVNKTL
+183 FSFCGPIDVNKKL

-211 AASRLNGTLNM
+211 AASRMNGTLHM

-246 VQISPDF
+246 VSISPDF
-253 KKISVKGLVDESG
+253 KQISVTGPV
-266 RPLPFKA
+266 PFKA
-273 FDRVVPS
+273 FDRAVPS
-280 DWEGVAFPLVAA
+280 DWEGVAFPLIAA
-292 LISGSEIV
+292 LISESQIT
-300 IDNVDGSGSQGDD
+300 IDNIDGSGSQGDD

-319 QSVGADIEWKRSEE
+319 QSVGADIDWRKDSAE
-333 QLIVRGKRDANG
+333 LIVKGGKK
-345 ACGLTSA
+345 LTTTS
-352 GLPEGELT
+352 LPEGQLT
-360 VDMSAFPD
+360 VEMSAFPD

-376 ACFIDGKTIFTDIDI
+376 ACFIEGKTVFTDIDI

-403 TCELS
+403 TSELT
-408 KLGAHIVDEGDRL
+408 KLGAHLVDEGYRM
-421 VVYGDGGRGLRG
+421 VVYGDGGKSLHG
-433 GEVESYKDHR
+433 GVVESYKDHR

-458 ERVIVNDAEWCS
+458 EKVTVNDSEWCS
-470 VTFPHFF
+470 VTFPGFF
-477 ETMNGIG
+477 EAMNKIG
-484 AGFEVE
+484 AGFEVIK

>member
-7 KSVLSG
+7 KSLLSG
-13 NITVP
+13 HITVP

-60 AEIDFGDKHSGEKT
+60 ADIDFGENCSG
-74 ADGAAAD
+74 
-81 GSNDGGSTGYGS
+81 
-93 TDAAAGTSRGE
+93 DAAASGGTASGAAG
-104 LVWTVKGAGS
+104 LMWTVKGAGS
-114 KLHLPAEVIDVGNS
+114 KLHLPSEEIDVGNS

-140 TLKGECTFTGDESI
+140 TLEGECTFTGDESI

-164 ALCQFGANGRS
+164 ALCQFGAKGRCI
-175 LNGGTTPP
+175 NGGTTPP

-238 WLESLGVP
+238 WLDSLGVP

-253 KKISVKGLVDESG
+253 KKISVKGLVDEG
-266 RPLPFKA
+266 GQPQPFKA
-273 FDRVVPS
+273 FDRAVPS
-280 DWEGVAFPLVAA
+280 DWEGVAFPLLAA

-300 IDNVDGSGSQGDD
+300 IDNIDGSGSQGDD

-319 QSVGADIEWKRSEE
+319 QSVGADIEWKRSQE
-333 QLIVRGKRDANG
+333 QLIVKGKRDEKGGCA
-345 ACGLTSA
+345 LSTA
-352 GLPEGELT
+352 GLPRGELT

-376 ACFIDGKTIFTDIDI
+376 ACFIEGKTVFTDIDI

-403 TCELS
+403 TSELS

-421 VVYGDGGRGLRG
+421 LVYGDGGRGLHG

-458 ERVIVNDAEWCS
+458 QRVIVKDAEWCS

-477 ETMNGIG
+477 ETMNAIG